1 MKKILI
7 IKPSSLG
14 DILHALQ
21 VVETIR
27 RRMGRENVEITWI
40 VRDIFEPIVA
50 ATETVQR
57 TIVYHRKEGIA
68 GVWRLGMR
76 LRKEKF
82 DLVIDMQGLARSG
95 FWTLC
100 ANAPRKLG
108 RGDAREGARFCAKE
122 LTAAPAAGFKHA
134 HAVDILSQ
142 FLPLLGFSSEL
153 TGGVKFKTD
162 LSPEIAEKLCSRKPI
177 LLFPDSRR
185 AEKEWPYFS
194 ELTPLLLE
202 AFPQN
207 VVCWVGQGA
216 LVPAPDFAE
225 DPRFLNL
232 MGKTTLLDV
241 PALISRAKFCVTN
254 DSGPMHIAAATGVPV
269 LGIFG
274 PTSPELYGPF
284 PPTRAG
290 NKTLSAPDGDLKRL
304 PASLVARKCLEF
316 FGSDASNG

>member
-1 MKKILI
+1 MTKILI
-7 IKPSSLG
+7 VKPSSLG

-27 RRMGRENVEITWI
+27 QRMGTKNVEITWI
-40 VRDIFEPIVA
+40 VREIFESLVA

-57 TIVYHRKEGIA
+57 TIVYNRKEGVL

-82 DLVIDMQGLARSG
+82 DIVIDMQGLARSG

-122 LTAAPAAGFKHA
+122 LTGAPAAGFKHA

-142 FLPLLGFSSEL
+142 FLPLFGFSTEL
-153 TGGVKFKTD
+153 LGGVKFSGAK
-162 LSPEIAEKLCSRKPI
+162 LSSTIDEKLRSREPI

-185 AEKEWPYFS
+185 AEKEWPYFV
-194 ELTPLLLE
+194 ELTRLLLV

-207 VVCWVGQGA
+207 VICWVGQSA
-216 LVPAPDFAE
+216 LVPAEDFVR
-225 DPRFLNL
+225 DDRFLNL
-232 MGKTTLLDV
+232 MGQTKLLDV
-241 PALISRAKFCVTN
+241 PALIARAKFCVTN
-254 DSGPMHIAAATGVPV
+254 DSGPMHIAAAMKVPV

-284 PPTRAG
+284 PLTRPT
-290 NKTLSAPDGDLKRL
+290 NHVLVAPENDLKKL
-304 PASLVARKCLEF
+304 PATEVADNCKKF
-316 FGSDASNG
+316 FV